1 MKIIIIFIL
10 SLLFIGCS
18 TQVIEMNLQPTVQLN
33 DLKDYDSDGVI
44 KARDDCSETM
54 TGAEINNQGCGSE
67 TRFTVKRELL
77 VNFKIDSYHVSS
89 IYLPE
94 IESLA
99 NFMKKYPDTNV
110 TIEGHTSK
118 RGTQA
123 FNNLLSQNRAEAI
136 KTILVNK
143 YAVNEKRITALGF
156 GFFRLLLQGDDE
168 YIHARNRRIVA
179 EISSEEIIKD
189 LKWTIYS
196 VDAQAESL

>member
-1 MKIIIIFIL
+1 MKVIIISIL

-18 TQVIEMNLQPTVQLN
+18 AQVIEMSAQPTLQLN

-44 KARDDCSETM
+44 KARDNCAETM
-54 TGAEINNQGCGSE
+54 TGAKINHQGCGSE

-77 VNFKIDSYHVSS
+77 VNFEIDSYYVTPF
-89 IYLPE
+89 YLPE

-99 NFMKKYPDTNV
+99 NFMKKYPDANV

-118 RGTQA
+118 RGTKA
-123 FNNLLSQNRAEAI
+123 FNKRLSQNRAEAI

-143 YAVNEKRITALGF
+143 YAVNEKRVTALGF
-156 GFFRLLLQGDDE
+156 GFSRLLLQGDDE

-196 VDAQAESL
+196 VDAQAEL